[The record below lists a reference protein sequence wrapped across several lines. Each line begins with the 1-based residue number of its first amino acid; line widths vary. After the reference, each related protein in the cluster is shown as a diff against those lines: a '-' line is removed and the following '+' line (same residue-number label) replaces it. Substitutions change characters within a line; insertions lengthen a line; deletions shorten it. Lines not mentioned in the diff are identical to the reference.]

1 MDFNKLEV
9 VKTANPQM
17 KPYDLEIVDPKTGY
31 FMVTEKA
38 MLEFEFHLNG
48 MTQINDEDAVYIGIT
63 DSEKSVFFKNSAK
76 GETKFRRFKNINL
89 MAQLIQLYKEV
100 GGVTKGN
107 KFTLDYVEDYK
118 HYKMYLLAMYT
129 PGPGTDVIASD
140 TSASE
145 EATPE
150 VEEKQ
155 TVAEE
160 PVLKEETAKAPEIAS
175 EEEEPM
181 NIY

>member
-31 FMVTEKA
+31 FLVTEKA

-48 MTQINDEDAVYIGIT
+48 MTQINDENAVYIGIT
-63 DSEKSVFFKNSAK
+63 DSEKSVFFKNSVK

-89 MAQLIQLYKEV
+89 MAQLMAITV
-100 GGVTKGN
+100 GVGIIKGDR
-107 KFTLDYVEDYK
+107 FIFDFVEDYK
-118 HYKMYLLAMYT
+118 HYKMYLLRKYV
-129 PGPGTDVIASD
+129 PGTDVLSSD
-140 TSASE
+140 APASE

-150 VEEKQ
+150 VEKKQ
-155 TVAEE
+155 EVAEE
-160 PVLKEETAKAPEIAS
+160 PILKEEIAKAPDTAG
-175 EEEEPM
+175 EEEEKPIID
-181 NIY
+181 IY

>member
-9 VKTANPQM
+9 VKIANPQM

-38 MLEFEFHLNG
+38 MLEFDFHLNG
-48 MTQINDEDAVYIGIT
+48 MTQINDENAVYIGIA
-63 DSEKSVFFKNSAK
+63 DSEKSVFFKTSAK

-89 MAQLIQLYKEV
+89 MAQLMQIHSI
-100 GGVTKGN
+100 KGIKKGD
-107 KFTLDYVEDYK
+107 KFVLNYVEDYK
-118 HYKMYLLAMYT
+118 HYKMYFLAT
-129 PGPGTDVIASD
+129 FIPSTNAIASD
-140 TSASE
+140 TLTSE
-145 EATPE
+145 ETTPE

-155 TVAEE
+155 TTTEE
-160 PVLKEETAKAPEIAS
+160 PVLKEETTEVPDTAS
-175 EEEEPM
+175 EEKKEEI